1 MKIEYYN
8 EYSPSLGRHM
18 ELKVFGHAG
27 KPILVFPS
35 QCGRFYE
42 YEGFGMIDVASGF
55 IEEGR
60 KRLSAPT
67 GPATDCIVLN
77 SILIM
82 CAKKLFRGLWT
93 LMPWAAITVPAA

>member
-1 MKIEYYN
+1 
-8 EYSPSLGRHM
+8 
-18 ELKVFGHAG
+18 
-27 KPILVFPS
+27 
-35 QCGRFYE
+35 
-42 YEGFGMIDVASGF
+42 MIDVASGF

-60 KRLSAPT
+60 AQFSVLTVWIGKRLSAPT